1 MLDDIKKDAATRMGK
16 CVENFQADLKKL
28 RTGRAHPSL
37 IENMKVDYYGTDTPL
52 KQVANISVEDA
63 RTLVVSPWEKNMV
76 TAIEK
81 AIHKSDLGLNPVSAG
96 TVIRIPLPPLT
107 EERRKD
113 ITKVARADAENAR
126 VAVRNVRRDVIA
138 DVKEALKEKL
148 ISQDEE
154 KKAEVDIQKL
164 TDKYVGD
171 IDTQLA
177 DVKEALKEKLISQ
190 DEEKKAEVDIQKLTD
205 KYVGDIDTQLAAKEK
220 ELLQV

>member
-1 MLDDIKKDAATRMGK
+1 
-16 CVENFQADLKKL
+16 
-28 RTGRAHPSL
+28 
-37 IENMKVDYYGTDTPL
+37 
-52 KQVANISVEDA
+52 
-63 RTLVVSPWEKNMV
+63 MV
-76 TAIEK
+76 QAIEK
-81 AIHKSDLGLNPVSAG
+81 AIHKSDLGLNPMSAG

-126 VAVRNVRRDVIA
+126 VAVRNVRRDVNA

-164 TDKYVGD
+164 TDKYIAD
-171 IDTQLA
+171 IE
-177 DVKEALKEKLISQ
+177 VAL
-190 DEEKKAEVDIQKLTD
+190 
-205 KYVGDIDTQLAAKEK
+205 GAKEK